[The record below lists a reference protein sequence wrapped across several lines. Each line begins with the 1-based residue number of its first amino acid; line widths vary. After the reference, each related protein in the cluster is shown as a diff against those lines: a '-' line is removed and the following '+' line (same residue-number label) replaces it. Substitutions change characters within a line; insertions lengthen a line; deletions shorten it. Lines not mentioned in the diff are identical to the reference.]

1 MTEKPAFA
9 APQPEA
15 APPSPDSYGY
25 KNTAETLKRVA
36 QDYAQTARSA
46 GDVETI

>member
-1 MTEKPAFA
+1 MTENPAFA

-25 KNTAETLKRVA
+25 RDTAETLKRVGQA
-36 QDYAQTARSA
+36 YAQTARSA
-46 GDVETI
+46 GDAETI